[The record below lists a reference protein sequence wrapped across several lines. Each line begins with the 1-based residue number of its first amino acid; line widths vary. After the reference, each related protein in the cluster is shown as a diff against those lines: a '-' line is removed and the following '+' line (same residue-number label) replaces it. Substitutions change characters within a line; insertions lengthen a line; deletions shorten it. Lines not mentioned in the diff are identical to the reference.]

1 MPETTANR
9 KIIKLSK
16 KSLGNIREIFQHI
29 QEDYGVPATELESK
43 YTECETPRSRGP
55 RCKYISTR
63 NGKGCENCAKHG
75 GFCGTH
81 KKQTQKHE
89 LLESM
94 FRQRFEQENETLYD
108 DVEGLDGL
116 LLSSQPQQV

>member
-1 MPETTANR
+1 MPEITANR

-16 KSLGNIREIFQHI
+16 KSLGNIRKIFQHI
-29 QEDYGVPATELESK
+29 QEDYGLPAKDLESK
-43 YTECETPRSRGP
+43 YTESETPRSPGP

-63 NGKGCENCAKHG
+63 NGKGCENTAKHS

-94 FRQRFEQENETLYD
+94 FRQRFEQENDNYCD
-108 DVEGLDGL
+108 DIEGLDGL
-116 LLSSQPQQV
+116 LLNSQSQVV